1 MLRLVVWLV
10 AIMFLA
16 PAVAITAPDP
26 EPSAPSQSLPTEL
39 PLSPEMI
46 TKMMN
51 LWRQMGPDSPLN
63 GPLLKG
69 LTDILQ
75 SGGLTPE
82 GQKKLAALGKQ
93 LEQMARD
100 NFSPQNPKNQ
110 QRYQDLVNE
119 LQGLVEGWKH
129 ARRAGKD
136 SQ

>member
-1 MLRLVVWLV
+1 
-10 AIMFLA
+10 
-16 PAVAITAPDP
+16 
-26 EPSAPSQSLPTEL
+26 LPTEL

-63 GPLLKG
+63 APLFKG
-69 LTDILQ
+69 LSDILQ

-93 LEQMARD
+93 LEQLAGET
-100 NFSPQNPKNQ
+100 FSPQNPKNQ
-110 QRYQDLVNE
+110 QCYQDLVND
-119 LQGLVEGWKH
+119 LQGLVEGWKN